1 MKFDCIII
9 GGGLSGLVCGISLQ
23 RKGARC
29 AIVSTGQSALYFSSG
44 SFNLLNRLPDGT
56 PVSDPEQSVGKLP
69 DEHPYRL
76 LGDDF
81 ARCAHRAG
89 EFLSACGVPVEGDS
103 RRNLFHLTPMGTM
116 KPTWLTLADFRACDS
131 AKRFDGKR
139 VRILNFEGFL
149 DFNTSFIAEALE
161 SNGAECLL
169 ESLSLPEVDRLRHN
183 PTEMRAVNI
192 ARVLDRPDVF
202 GRFVEQLRSHSAG
215 VDALLV
221 PAVLG
226 LDSVRPVE
234 QLRQLLPAV
243 EAVPTMP
250 PSVPGIRTQQ
260 QLRRTFEELGGTF
273 MAGDTVVGAGIK
285 GQRVEWVRTVNHAE
299 VTLQAGNFIL
309 ASGSFFSRGLVADM
323 SRIREPLFDL
333 DVRSGASRGDWYDPR
348 FFHRQDYLSYGVVA
362 DGSLHA
368 CKQGRAFENLYV
380 TGSVLGGFDPIHEGC
395 GAGVSILTALYAADQ
410 IK

>member
-1 MKFDCIII
+1 MKFDCVII
-9 GGGLSGLVCGISLQ
+9 GGGLSGLICGISLQ

-44 SFNLLNRLPDGT
+44 SFDLLNRLPDGT
-56 PVSDPEQSVGKLP
+56 PVTDPEQAVGKLP

-76 LGDDF
+76 LGEDF
-81 ARCAHRAG
+81 ARCARRAG
-89 EFLSACGVPVEGDS
+89 EFLAACGVPVQGDS
-103 RRNLFHLTPMGTM
+103 QRNLFHLTPMGTM
-116 KPTWLTLADFRACDS
+116 KPTWLTLADFRTSDS
-131 AKRFDGKR
+131 VKRFDGKR
-139 VRILNFEGFL
+139 VRILNFDGFL

-161 SNGAECLL
+161 SNGAECRL
-169 ESLSLPEVDRLRHN
+169 ESLSLPQVDRLRHN

-202 GRFVEQLRSHSAG
+202 ERFVEQVRLHAAD
-215 VDALLV
+215 VDAVLV

-234 QLRQLLPAV
+234 QLRRLLPVV

-273 MAGDTVVGAGIK
+273 MAGDTVIGAGVEGK
-285 GQRVEWVRTVNHAE
+285 RVEWVRTANHAE
-299 VTLQAGNFIL
+299 VTLQAGNFVL

-333 DVRSGASRGDWYDPR
+333 DVRCGASRGDWYDPR
-348 FFHRQDYLSYGVVA
+348 FFHRQNYLSYGVVA

-380 TGSVLGGFDPIHEGC
+380 TGAVLGGFDPIREGC
-395 GAGVSILTALYAADQ
+395 GAGVAILTALYAADQ
-410 IK
+410 MK

>member
-9 GGGLSGLVCGISLQ
+9 GGGLSGLICGISLQ
-23 RKGARC
+23 RRGARC

-44 SFNLLNRLPDGT
+44 SFDLLNRLPDGT
-56 PVSDPEQSVGKLP
+56 PVSDPEQSVGMLP

-81 ARCAHRAG
+81 ARYAHGAG
-89 EFLSACGVPVEGDS
+89 EFLSACGVPVQGDS

-116 KPTWLTLADFRACDS
+116 KPTWLTLADFRTSDS

-169 ESLSLPEVDRLRHN
+169 ESLSLPQVDRLRHN

-202 GRFVEQLRSHSAG
+202 ERFVEQLRSHSAG

-234 QLRQLLPAV
+234 RLRQLLPAV

-260 QLRRTFEELGGTF
+260 QLKRTFEELGGTF

-285 GQRVEWVRTVNHAE
+285 E
-299 VTLQAGNFIL
+299 I
-309 ASGSFFSRGLVADM
+309 
-323 SRIREPLFDL
+323 
-333 DVRSGASRGDWYDPR
+333 
-348 FFHRQDYLSYGVVA
+348 
-362 DGSLHA
+362 
-368 CKQGRAFENLYV
+368 GRASCRERV
-380 TGSVLGGFDPIHEGC
+380 
-395 GAGVSILTALYAADQ
+395 
-410 IK
+410 